1 MKTSSDSIPGEYLD
15 QRRQLRTTGME
26 LDYYNRS
33 RKTFRYYVV
42 VLNIFIPYSPTYYSQ
57 MYVSTSSY
65 DKTIYRNIVQDN
77 RE

>member
-1 MKTSSDSIPGEYLD
+1 MKTSSDSIPGECLD

-26 LDYYNRS
+26 MHYYNRS
-33 RKTFRYYVV
+33 RKTFRYYVA
-42 VLNIFIPYSPTYYSQ
+42 VLNIFIPYSPAFHSQ
-57 MYVSTSSY
+57 MYMSTSSY